1 LDALK
6 DMVHLVTLDLGDNF
20 FACSLEPLAHCTALE
35 KLLLSGNQQ
44 LTSSLKPL
52 RKLKHIAKIDLRNTS
67 VRSRERDRKH
77 FGNKLTCKAMP
88 VEHNEDG
95 NER

>member
-1 LDALK
+1 MLCHVMRHPWPPNDALATRSSRLCYV
-6 DMVHLVTLDLGDNF
+6 MSCY
-20 FACSLEPLAHCTALE
+20 A
-35 KLLLSGNQQ
+35 Q